1 MTRLFYLFPLIA
13 GALANMGSGSS
24 DKSPSSNNKV
34 GSSGNGVEVSDN
46 GDITINVQIKIV
58 GSFSGQGKWEWQG
71 DKPGAGAT
79 IHQVWLQPFC
89 LDSST
94 AAD

>member
-1 MTRLFYLFPLIA
+1 MTRLFYLLPFIA

-24 DKSPSSNNKV
+24 DKSPSSNNNIE
-34 GSSGNGVEVSDN
+34 SSGNGVEVSDN

-58 GSFSGQGKWEWQG
+58 GSFSGNGKWNWQG
-71 DKPGAGAT
+71 DKPGEGAT
-79 IHQVWLQPFC
+79 IHQVWLQPFDV
-89 LDSST
+89 DSST